1 MANNNDRELRR
12 NGSGYVDPTACE
24 AMKNVLDEKARL
36 QKVLT
41 AIFAVCEL
49 AGFRVQG
56 RIVFED
62 VKTGKVYR

>member
-1 MANNNDRELRR
+1 MANNDRELKR

-41 AIFAVCEL
+41 AIFAVCDAADFHIEE
-49 AGFRVQG
+49 
-56 RIVFED
+56 RIVIRD
-62 VKTGKVYR
+62 NRTGIIYR